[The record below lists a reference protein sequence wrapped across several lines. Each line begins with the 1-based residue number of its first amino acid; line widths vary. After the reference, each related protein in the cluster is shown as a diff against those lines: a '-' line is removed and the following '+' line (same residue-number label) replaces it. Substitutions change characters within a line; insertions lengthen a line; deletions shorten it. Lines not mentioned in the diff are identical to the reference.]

1 MKILFLLLLGTTLAY
16 SQPSSAASSESKICY
31 TPSEFAAL
39 EAEIQKIIEET
50 ALEAA
55 DEAVKPHLIYEAD
68 LQKKLDT
75 ITRQNTIW
83 KYTAIGASTATLFLL
98 ILVLLK

>member
-16 SQPSSAASSESKICY
+16 SQPSNAASSESKICF
-31 TPSEFAAL
+31 SVEAWAEF
-39 EAEIQKIIEET
+39 EAEVTAELERT

-55 DEAVKPHLIYEAD
+55 DEAVAPHLIYEAD